1 MNESKQLDEAKSL
14 IQKIGDFLK
23 LSDVPKEETK
33 EEEVVLAEEP
43 TEEEPKEEEPKE
55 ESVVEDG
62 AYELADGRELII
74 KDGVVVEVAEAEAK
88 EEGAPEAVEEEMAKE
103 EPVEKAEL
111 SEAKKEIENLKSQLE
126 KLSAVKEEVEPIV
139 AAPIKK
145 EKAKIELSANMT
157 YKERVLAQTLNN
169 LNR

>member
-1 MNESKQLDEAKSL
+1 MNEAKQLDEAKSL
-14 IQKIGDFLK
+14 IQKIGEFLK
-23 LSDVPKEETK
+23 LSEVPKEETK
-33 EEEVVLAEEP
+33 EEAVAL
-43 TEEEPKEEEPKE
+43 EEEAPVKEEEVKA
-55 ESVVEDG
+55 ESVLEDG
-62 AYELADGRELII
+62 TYELADGRKIII
-74 KDGVVVEVAEAEAK
+74 KDGDVVEVVEAEAK
-88 EEGAPEAVEEEMAKE
+88 EEEAPEAVEEEMAKE
-103 EPVEKAEL
+103 EPVENTEL

-126 KLSAVKEEVEPIV
+126 KLSEVKEEVEPIV